1 MCPYPINFSNFV
13 AILYLKKT
21 NFLGT
26 EKTISIVVTPTFKVV
41 KIDSD
46 HNSNIPIKKGEM
58 INIEKFSKWVVENN
72 YELYFLTKNSK
83 LKRDLY
89 FLFDDIILNSGVVKK
104 TVFYNIMSYLKS
116 LISFGIFIKK

>member
-1 MCPYPINFSNFV
+1 MCSYPINFSNFI

-21 NFLGT
+21 NFLGV

-46 HNSNIPIKKGEM
+46 HNSNIPIKKGE
-58 INIEKFSKWVVENN
+58 ILNIEKFSKWVVENN
-72 YELYFLTKNSK
+72 YELYFSTKNSR
-83 LKRDLY
+83 LKRNLY

>member
-1 MCPYPINFSNFV
+1 MYSYPINFSNFI

-21 NFLGT
+21 NFLGV

-41 KIDSD
+41 KIDST
-46 HNSNIPIKKGEM
+46 HNSNIPIKKGE
-58 INIEKFSKWVVENN
+58 ILNIEKFSKWVVENN

>member
-1 MCPYPINFSNFV
+1 MCSYPINFSNFI

-21 NFLGT
+21 NFLGV

-41 KIDSD
+41 KIDST
-46 HNSNIPIKKGEM
+46 HNSNIPIKKGE
-58 INIEKFSKWVVENN
+58 ILNIEKFSKWVVENN

>member
-1 MCPYPINFSNFV
+1 MCSYPINFSNFI

-21 NFLGT
+21 NFLGV

-41 KIDSD
+41 KIDST
-46 HNSNIPIKKGEM
+46 HNSNIPIKKGE
-58 INIEKFSKWVVENN
+58 ILNIEKFSKWVVENN

-104 TVFYNIMSYLKS
+104 TVFYNIMTYLKS